1 MRRFALLY
9 CLFATIAFTLF
20 ALAPAH
26 AADGDLDST
35 FGTDAEFPGYG
46 FYMTPYGAGLD
57 EHGYVMR
64 AAANGSLYLFGTL
77 EDTPTTRRL
86 SIVRMLPNGYPD
98 YSFGDAGV
106 RTYQPPCSNGFP
118 SDVVIDAQ
126 GRMWVSFYTCD
137 DFTVYRFKANGDLD
151 TGLLGNGV
159 LHIPFNL
166 GDDNKDIAARIALT
180 PDGDLVVAGLVA
192 ALPARRL
199 GVARY
204 TADGQPKAGFGIDG
218 KVDVAADQLI
228 NAIGG
233 LHVMR
238 DGRIVVTGRYAPNL
252 MAATQTVVRL
262 QPSGAIDAGFGNF
275 APGVA
280 HADVGNLLG
289 NGSKRLLSEG
299 SLLEADGSILQ
310 VGSGPYGGAHSST
323 DFAVLKW
330 RPDGTVDTS
339 VGPAGLRSFS
349 LDFAGPN
356 PAEDDDNYD
365 RAYSV
370 VRQGDGKYLILGQ
383 SSSSDGRTG
392 LSLVRLTRALELD
405 PTFGDGGKLRH
416 LSEVAIGGADCTLA
430 ASNPLLQG
438 GRIVAGVNAC
448 IGNGLFT
455 QAAIGLQ
462 NDLLFADGMD

>member
-26 AADGDLDST
+26 AADGELDST

-46 FYMTPYGAGLD
+46 FYMNPYGAGLD
-57 EHGYVMR
+57 EHAYVMR
-64 AAANGSLYLFGTL
+64 AAPDGSLYLFGTI
-77 EDTPTTRRL
+77 EDSPNTRRL
-86 SIVRMLPNGYPD
+86 SIMRTLPNGYPD
-98 YSFGDAGV
+98 YTFGDAGV

-118 SDVVIDAQ
+118 SDVAIDAQ

-151 TGLLGNGV
+151 TSLLGNGV

-199 GVARY
+199 GIARY

-218 KVDVAADQLI
+218 KVDLAADQLI
-228 NAIGG
+228 NTIGG
-233 LHVMR
+233 LHLMR

-252 MAATQTVVRL
+252 MAATQTVIRL
-262 QPSGAIDAGFGNF
+262 QPGGAIDAGFGNF

-310 VGSGPYGGAHSST
+310 VGSGAYGGVHSST

-330 RPDGTVDTS
+330 RADGTLDTA
-339 VGPAGLRSFS
+339 VGPVGLRSYG

-356 PAEDDDNYD
+356 PVADDDNYD
-365 RAYSV
+365 RAYSI
-370 VRQGDGKYLILGQ
+370 VRQGDGKYLVLGQ
-383 SSSSDGRTG
+383 SSSSDGRIG
-392 LSLVRLTRALELD
+392 LSLVRLTRALDLD
-405 PTFGDGGKLRH
+405 PTFGNGGKLRV
-416 LSEVAIGGADCTLA
+416 LSDVAIGGADCTLVV
-430 ASNPLLQG
+430 NPVLQG
-438 GRIVAGVNAC
+438 GRIVVGANTC
-448 IGNGLFT
+448 IGNALST
-455 QAAIGLQ
+455 QAAVGLQ
-462 NDLLFADGMD
+462 NDLLFADGLD